1 MSDKELTRR
10 LIEVNQNILKW
21 TFRLRTA
28 TLFYGRY
35 TPIECINVINELEK
49 ERQYLEGER
58 DQLRGIG

>member
-1 MSDKELTRR
+1 MNEKELTRR

-35 TPIECINVINELEK
+35 TPIECINTINELEK
-49 ERQYLEGER
+49 ERDHWEAKR
-58 DQLRGIG
+58 DHLRGIG